1 MPHKGQFFKGEN
13 MGWQERVEAYKE
25 IKRRDVLEKV
35 LPLLSV
41 LESFGCQKTFLQI
54 RDEIWRLGEVLVSP
68 NLDKVTAETPILAEV
83 SLEATWPYY
92 ETGVSFG
99 TFWVPRGIEIKH
111 RKLSIVT
118 RYDDDFNKNS
128 KDIFIALIDG
138 RTVEP
143 SFFKANHPNARFLME
158 ELVIKEILMEQAEE
172 EWTDPPPYDRRKELA
187 EQRVIQAIIEEGLKP
202 PVEFEYFLELA
213 EAEKARRGSR

>member
-1 MPHKGQFFKGEN
+1 MS
-13 MGWQERVEAYKE
+13 WQERIEGYKE

-35 LPLLSV
+35 PPLLAV
-41 LESFGCQKTFLQI
+41 LETFDCQKLFLQI

-92 ETGVSFG
+92 ERGTSSSFG
-99 TFWVPRGIEIKH
+99 TFWTPRGIGIKH

-128 KDIFIALIDG
+128 KDILIALIDG

-158 ELVIKEILMEQAEE
+158 ELVIKEILMEQAAE
-172 EWTDPPPYDRRKELA
+172 EWMNPPPYDRQKELA

-202 PVEFEYFLELA
+202 PKGFEYLLELA
-213 EAEKARRGSR
+213 EVEKARRGGR